1 MVQVPQALIQK
12 STKRFTTS
20 YWLYVVRVEQLLTSQ
35 KPPRPMDGKQ
45 ADIFLNDTKG
55 FQNKER
61 EKSLKTLVETIRHT
75 NGTNMTVIS
84 TNSKE
89 FVE

>member
-1 MVQVPQALIQK
+1 
-12 STKRFTTS
+12 
-20 YWLYVVRVEQLLTSQ
+20 
-35 KPPRPMDGKQ
+35 MDGKQ

-89 FVE
+89 FVEWWPIIIPQNPQPTKKKWTGS